1 MFLRTPGGGLSPVTS
16 PVGSNEN
23 PITLSSLGTSVSSCE
38 MHCSNATWRAR
49 CALGLSATIPAALS
63 FVLVIIGILQAVSC
77 RCPLFTSQSWAPAD
91 GFWPPVAHQS
101 PINNLSPPKL
111 HNCRPRRPTRIPS
124 VGLRQ
129 ECEQL
134 QRPGQAPKSR
144 GRAQYRLNLR
154 RAPTQSFKK
163 RDAIGRPEFHR
174 SVG

>member
-1 MFLRTPGGGLSPVTS
+1 AKKWEHMHPCFAKRTAFNERRL
-16 PVGSNEN
+16 VGA
-23 PITLSSLGTSVSSCE
+23 
-38 MHCSNATWRAR
+38 ATGRN
-49 CALGLSATIPAALS
+49 
-63 FVLVIIGILQAVSC
+63 
-77 RCPLFTSQSWAPAD
+77 
-91 GFWPPVAHQS
+91 WPPVAHQS

-134 QRPGQAPKSR
+134 QTPGQAPKSR

-163 RDAIGRPEFHR
+163 ATPLAGPNFIGAL
-174 SVG
+174 